1 MYLDPI
7 ARPHVCDVVEIGR
20 STDHLAAS
28 VRVPEKQNLFK
39 WSSNLAPCGQN
50 WQKHKVFD
58 KTFMFKTVFVC
69 LCLLKNL
76 RCVSVNVS
84 VTTIVELCD
93 GVLAD

>member
-1 MYLDPI
+1 M
-7 ARPHVCDVVEIGR
+7 CDVVEIGR

-28 VRVPEKQNLFK
+28 VRVPEKHNSLC
-39 WSSNLAPCGQN
+39 SSTFGPHGQN

-58 KTFMFKTVFVC
+58 KTSMFKTVFVC
-69 LCLLKNL
+69 MLCLRKSL

-84 VTTIVELCD
+84 VTTIGELCD

>member
-1 MYLDPI
+1 M
-7 ARPHVCDVVEIGR
+7 CDVVEIGR
-20 STDHLAAS
+20 STDHLAAP
-28 VRVPEKQNLFK
+28 VRVPEKHNSLYGVQN
-39 WSSNLAPCGQN
+39 SAPCGQN

-69 LCLLKNL
+69 MLCLRKSL